1 MKAKNECKEHP
12 KMEVSLICK
21 EEGCKKQLIC
31 SKCASKHRGHDLID
45 IEEFWEGKIS
55 EMQNNPVELA
65 VPNKLRI
72 LRENIQDN
80 ISHIEI
86 SNQMKKEIM
95 SWGEQMKRETNT
107 QIQSTVQGLLKQL
120 EGGIGNIYIYIYI
133 GIGGRIEDILKQ
145 TASLHILKDILGDR
159 REHMGALKERLNK
172 KSYDIIEELYIET
185 EVEQITLRDH
195 MKNIQEVHLD
205 MKGQIVHMEEIIKQQ
220 NDQLTENLNR
230 KLKVGADKLR
240 DRFHNL
246 YPKEKEIDQIVSAS
260 WDKSIIFWN
269 ADGSPKHIH
278 KGEKP
283 YTRLLELRSGNIA
296 AAAGEDLE
304 IIERKEGNVLSTLRG
319 HEDGI
324 RCIEELSS
332 GELVTGSWDSTIR
345 IWDLK
350 NNIPLRVLKQHTDWV
365 FCVKEHS
372 SGQLLSGSKD
382 HSVSVWNPKNGH
394 LLSQHNNYNNKT
406 YICNFEEL
414 PNNQIL
420 SVCYDESEELGL
432 RIWGL
437 ENGETLI
444 NIPPVKEAPWG
455 FSTSCMLSGG
465 RIVLGEINDDR
476 GNIVIFDVESAQF
489 IQTHSVHEGAIF
501 QIVKGKEG
509 QIITCSLDKSLK
521 LINVHTGE
529 VIAKYL
535 KHQDMVW
542 SVLVLFK
549 E

>member
-1 MKAKNECKEHP
+1 M
-12 KMEVSLICK
+12 
-21 EEGCKKQLIC
+21 G
-31 SKCASKHRGHDLID
+31 
-45 IEEFWEGKIS
+45 
-55 EMQNNPVELA
+55 
-65 VPNKLRI
+65 
-72 LRENIQDN
+72 
-80 ISHIEI
+80 
-86 SNQMKKEIM
+86 
-95 SWGEQMKRETNT
+95 
-107 QIQSTVQGLLKQL
+107 
-120 EGGIGNIYIYIYI
+120 GGIEG
-133 GIGGRIEDILKQ
+133 ILKE

-159 REHMGALKERLNK
+159 REHIMELKERLNK
-172 KSYDIIEELYIET
+172 RSYDIIGELYIQLE
-185 EVEQITLRDH
+185 EEQTALREH

-205 MKGQIVHMEEIIKQQ
+205 MKGEIIHMEEIVKQQ
-220 NDQLTENLNR
+220 NEQLTKNINS
-230 KLKVGADKLR
+230 KLKLSVDKLLHG
-240 DRFHNL
+240 FHNL

-283 YTRLLELRSGNIA
+283 YNRLLELRSGNIA

-304 IIERKEGNVLSTLRG
+304 IIERKEGNVLSTLQG
-319 HEDGI
+319 HEDI
-324 RCIEELSS
+324 IQCIEELSS
-332 GELVTGSWDSTIR
+332 GELVTGSQDSTIR

-350 NNIPLRVLKQHTDWV
+350 NNIPLRVLKQHTDV
-365 FCVKEHS
+365 VLCVKEHS
-372 SGQLLSGSKD
+372 SGQLLSGSDD
-382 HSVSVWNPKNGH
+382 HSVCVWNPKNGH
-394 LLSQHNNYNNKT
+394 LLSQHNNYNNDT
-406 YICNFEEL
+406 WICNFEEL

-420 SVCYDESEELGL
+420 SVCYDESKELGL

-444 NIPPVKEAPWG
+444 NIPPVKEAPFG
-455 FSTSCMLSGG
+455 FSASCMLSGG
-465 RIVLGEINDDR
+465 RIVLGEANDNR

-489 IQTHSVHEGAIF
+489 IQTHSVHEGTIW

-509 QIITCSLDKSLK
+509 QIITCSADKSLK

-535 KHQDMVW
+535 KHQDRVF

>member
-1 MKAKNECKEHP
+1 
-12 KMEVSLICK
+12 ME
-21 EEGCKKQLIC
+21 
-31 SKCASKHRGHDLID
+31 
-45 IEEFWEGKIS
+45 
-55 EMQNNPVELA
+55 
-65 VPNKLRI
+65 
-72 LRENIQDN
+72 
-80 ISHIEI
+80 
-86 SNQMKKEIM
+86 
-95 SWGEQMKRETNT
+95 
-107 QIQSTVQGLLKQL
+107 
-120 EGGIGNIYIYIYI
+120 
-133 GIGGRIEDILKQ
+133 
-145 TASLHILKDILGDR
+145 
-159 REHMGALKERLNK
+159 LKERLNK
-172 KSYDIIEELYIET
+172 RSYDIIGELYIET
-185 EVEQITLRDH
+185 EEELITLRDH
-195 MKNIQEVHLD
+195 MKDIQKVHLD

-220 NDQLTENLNR
+220 NLQLTENINR

-269 ADGSPKHIH
+269 ADGSPNHIH
-278 KGEKP
+278 KGKKP
-283 YTRLLELRSGNIA
+283 YRRLLELRSGNIA
-296 AAAGEDLE
+296 AASGKNLE
-304 IIERKEGNVLSTLRG
+304 IIDRKEGNVLSTLQG

-324 RCIEELSS
+324 QCIEELSS
-332 GELVTGSWDSTIR
+332 GELVTGSQDSTIR

-365 FCVKEHS
+365 LCVKEHS

-394 LLSQHNNYNNKT
+394 LLSQHKDYNNGT
-406 YICNFEEL
+406 WICNFEEL

-420 SVCYDESEELGL
+420 SVCADPSKELGL

-444 NIPPVKEAPWG
+444 NIPPVKEAPVG
-455 FSTSCMLSGG
+455 FSASCMLSGG
-465 RIVLGEINDDR
+465 RIVLEEANEDR

-489 IQTHSVHEGAIF
+489 IQTHSVHERSIW

-509 QIITCSLDKSLK
+509 QIITCSSDKSLK

-535 KHQDMVW
+535 KHQDWVF
-542 SVLVLFK
+542 SLLVLFK

>member
-1 MKAKNECKEHP
+1 M
-12 KMEVSLICK
+12 
-21 EEGCKKQLIC
+21 
-31 SKCASKHRGHDLID
+31 
-45 IEEFWEGKIS
+45 
-55 EMQNNPVELA
+55 
-65 VPNKLRI
+65 
-72 LRENIQDN
+72 
-80 ISHIEI
+80 
-86 SNQMKKEIM
+86 
-95 SWGEQMKRETNT
+95 GE
-107 QIQSTVQGLLKQL
+107 
-120 EGGIGNIYIYIYI
+120 
-133 GIGGRIEDILKQ
+133 
-145 TASLHILKDILGDR
+145 
-159 REHMGALKERLNK
+159 LKERLNK
-172 KSYDIIEELYIET
+172 RSYDIIGELYIQLE
-185 EVEQITLRDH
+185 EEQTALREH
-195 MKNIQEVHLD
+195 MKDIQEVHLD
-205 MKGQIVHMEEIIKQQ
+205 MKGEIIHMEEIVKQQ
-220 NDQLTENLNR
+220 NNQLTKNINR
-230 KLKVGADKLR
+230 KLKLSVDNLFHG
-240 DRFHNL
+240 FHNL

-260 WDKSIIFWN
+260 LDKSIIFWN
-269 ADGSPKHIH
+269 ADGSPNHIH

-283 YTRLLELRSGNIA
+283 YLRLLELRSGNIA
-296 AAAGEDLE
+296 AAAAGDDLE
-304 IIERKEGNVLSTLRG
+304 IIERKEGNVLSTLQG

-324 RCIEELSS
+324 QCIEELSS

-365 FCVKEHS
+365 LCVKEHS

-382 HSVSVWNPKNGH
+382 HSVCVWNPKNGH
-394 LLSQHNNYNNKT
+394 LLSQHNNYNNQT
-406 YICNFEEL
+406 WIINFEEL

-420 SVCYDESEELGL
+420 SVCVDESKELGL

-444 NIPPVKEAPWG
+444 NIPPVKEASVG

-465 RIVLGEINDDR
+465 RIVLGEINEDR

-489 IQTHSVHEGAIF
+489 IQTHSVHEGGIF

-509 QIITCSLDKSLK
+509 QIITCSDDKSLK

-535 KHQDMVW
+535 KHQEPVL